1 MVAPADY
8 FRTWWN
14 LARYYEKSIFLPEL
28 NNEDAIK
35 DPGQTSR
42 LESVTN
48 FGLWMWMDDTVVFPR
63 QSEWFGAYNDHR
75 RIMMMKEQQFYQDNW
90 NGLKTLYESGRM
102 FFYSGPGEHMYIN
115 QEMINTYLVPLLL
128 DQTPAPSEY

>member
-1 MVAPADY
+1 
-8 FRTWWN
+8 
-14 LARYYEKSIFLPEL
+14 
-28 NNEDAIK
+28 
-35 DPGQTSR
+35 
-42 LESVTN
+42 
-48 FGLWMWMDDTVVFPR
+48 
-63 QSEWFGAYNDHR
+63 
-75 RIMMMKEQQFYQDNW
+75 MMKEQQFYQDNW